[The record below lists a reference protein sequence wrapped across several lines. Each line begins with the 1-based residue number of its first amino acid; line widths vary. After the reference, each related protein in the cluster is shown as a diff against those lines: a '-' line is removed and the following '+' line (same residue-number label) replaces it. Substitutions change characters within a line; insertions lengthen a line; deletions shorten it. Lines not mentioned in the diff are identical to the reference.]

1 MLFAVVWESS
11 GLSTSDKLGLEI
23 LYTVF
28 MLSKR
33 DDVEKE
39 VENEEKHQ

>member
-23 LYTVF
+23 LCTVF